1 MRVDTTPMPATVYG
15 VEAAVWACLT
25 GAWLALRL
33 QFSRSPLEEFALVP
47 AAGLSVCALLATSAS
62 DKPRP
67 VELATFHVTFGAWVA
82 LVYCVVEALLT
93 PAFAAVVLENLSFA
107 LASAAISLSFLTIL
121 TLMVAAGVS
130 EGSVWAET
138 TWAAA
143 ALVFVTT
150 VHACTKH
157 DTQLSLS
164 FAVVILWADFAAA
177 CLQPFQLHGFPLE
190 LGIGPLSAQQ
200 ILDIASLS
208 VQTVSAGFAL
218 ASALLAGRTGWAL
231 PAFLAVPLAVQ
242 LYSLLSK
249 DEFRPVPPA
258 EEAEVFEAGTP
269 EFTPPAPSAPQM
281 PVPQFGRAPAIL
293 PQPARQAPA
302 ILPQPARQAP
312 AILPQP
318 ARQAP
323 ATLPQPARQAPATLP
338 QFRQHHYHF
347 QQAAT
352 AEQPAA
358 PAEQPSAPPQHL
370 LPSRQHHYH
379 FAMTHAQ
386 AGSGPSKLVQ
396 DALLFGRARPIVPK
410 VKKNS

>member
-1 MRVDTTPMPATVYG
+1 MPATVYG
-15 VEAAVWACLT
+15 VEAAVWASLT

-33 QFSRSPLEEFALVP
+33 QYSRSPLEEFALVP

-62 DKPRP
+62 DKPRS

-218 ASALLAGRTGWAL
+218 TSALLAGRTGWAL
-231 PAFLAVPLAVQ
+231 PAFLAVPLAAQ

-281 PVPQFGRAPAIL
+281 PMPQFRQAPAVL

-302 ILPQPARQAP
+302 V
-312 AILPQP
+312 
-318 ARQAP
+318 
-323 ATLPQPARQAPATLP
+323 LP

-352 AEQPAA
+352 AKQPAE

-370 LPSRQHHYH
+370 LPPAVPHRQHHYH

>member
-1 MRVDTTPMPATVYG
+1 MPATVYG
-15 VEAAVWACLT
+15 VEAAVWASLT

-33 QFSRSPLEEFALVP
+33 QYSRSPLEEFALVP

-62 DKPRP
+62 DKPRS

-218 ASALLAGRTGWAL
+218 TSALLAGRTGWAL
-231 PAFLAVPLAVQ
+231 PAFLAVPLAAQ

-281 PVPQFGRAPAIL
+281 PMPQFRQAPAVL

-302 ILPQPARQAP
+302 VLPQPARQAP
-312 AILPQP
+312 AV
-318 ARQAP
+318 
-323 ATLPQPARQAPATLP
+323 LP

-352 AEQPAA
+352 AKQPAE

-370 LPSRQHHYH
+370 LPPAVPHRQHHYH

>member
-1 MRVDTTPMPATVYG
+1 MRGDTTPMPATVYG

-33 QFSRSPLEEFALVP
+33 QYSRSPLEEFALVP

-67 VELATFHVTFGAWVA
+67 VELAAFHFTLGAWVA

-93 PAFAAVVLENLSFA
+93 PAFSAVVLENLSFA

-208 VQTVSAGFAL
+208 VQAVSAGFAL

-231 PAFLAVPLAVQ
+231 PAFLAVPLAAQ

-249 DEFRPVPPA
+249 DEFRQVPPA

-281 PVPQFGRAPAIL
+281 PVIL
-293 PQPARQAPA
+293 PQFRPQQVVLPQFR
-302 ILPQPARQAP
+302 PQPAV
-312 AILPQP
+312 LPP
-318 ARQAP
+318 
-323 ATLPQPARQAPATLP
+323 
-338 QFRQHHYHF
+338 FRQHHYQV
-347 QQAAT
+347 QQIVRHASAPPPP
-352 AEQPAA
+352 PAA
-358 PAEQPSAPPQHL
+358 QPEPSEVPSAPPQHL
-370 LPSRQHHYH
+370 LPPAAPHRQHHYH
-379 FAMTHAQ
+379 VQQIRAQ

>member
-1 MRVDTTPMPATVYG
+1 MPATVYG
-15 VEAAVWACLT
+15 VEAAVWASLT

-33 QFSRSPLEEFALVP
+33 QYSRSPLEEFALVP

-67 VELATFHVTFGAWVA
+67 VELATFHVTLGAWVA

-218 ASALLAGRTGWAL
+218 TSALLAGRTGWAL
-231 PAFLAVPLAVQ
+231 PAFLAVPLAAQ

-281 PVPQFGRAPAIL
+281 PMPQFRQAPAVL

-302 ILPQPARQAP
+302 I
-312 AILPQP
+312 
-318 ARQAP
+318 
-323 ATLPQPARQAPATLP
+323 LP

-352 AEQPAA
+352 AKQPAE

-370 LPSRQHHYH
+370 LPPAVPHRQHHYH